1 MPRRTT
7 GDVSDAFGQFA
18 IFQPRCFWFEP
29 SELVKLFDGA
39 RHHET
44 PAGIVVTELIFVR
57 NNPAVFVAEYRPIG
71 EGQCVLIVIEI
82 GAGSGA
88 GRGNC
93 DNDRSKNSPTSLIS
107 EPHHESINV
116 RNSFSVRQNCQGYEI
131 FCNAFSVVDRS
142 GFRATS
148 PNFCEGPCPD

>member
-1 MPRRTT
+1 MPGRTT

-18 IFQPRCFWFEP
+18 IVQPRCFWFEP

-44 PAGIVVTELIFVR
+44 PAGIVVTELIFMR

-93 DNDRSKNSPTSLIS
+93 DNDRRKNFPTSLIS
-107 EPHHESINV
+107 EQHHKSINV
-116 RNSFSVRQNCQGYEI
+116 LSTFSVWLTC
-131 FCNAFSVVDRS
+131 V
-142 GFRATS
+142 
-148 PNFCEGPCPD
+148 